1 MFGIGFSEVI
11 LLALVAIVLIKPDDL
26 PAFFR
31 KAGKF
36 YGKVKAAYKEVVAVK
51 DDFIREM
58 EVGAALG
65 EASEPA
71 KKSGEPVATPVAT
84 TTPVAPEAAEKTE
97 PAQDATNIADEPQST
112 PEYTPPID

>member
-1 MFGIGFSEVI
+1 MFGIGFSEVV

-36 YGKVKAAYKEVVAVK
+36 YAKVKSAYKEVVAVK

-71 KKSGEPVATPVAT
+71 KK
-84 TTPVAPEAAEKTE
+84 PEAPLAS
-97 PAQDATNIADEPQST
+97 PAQETASTTSAEPEPKRDPT
-112 PEYTPPID
+112 DPID

>member
-58 EVGAALG
+58 EVGGALV

-71 KKSGEPVATPVAT
+71 KKPAEPAAT
-84 TTPVAPEAAEKTE
+84 TAMTPETVVTAE
-97 PAQDATNIADEPQST
+97 PAQEAINKPDDVQST
-112 PEYTPPID
+112 PEYKDPID